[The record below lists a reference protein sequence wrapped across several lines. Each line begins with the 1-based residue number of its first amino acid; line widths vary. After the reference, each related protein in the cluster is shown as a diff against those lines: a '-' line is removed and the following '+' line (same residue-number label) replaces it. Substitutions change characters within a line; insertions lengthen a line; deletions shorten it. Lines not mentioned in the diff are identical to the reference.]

1 MGLEQIVFPC
11 ASRTYQRGR
20 SGSDLFGARY
30 ASVKTLKMTAVSCV
44 MAALFAMPTRSIG
57 EALDVL
63 VVTATRIAEPA
74 DQIPADM
81 SVVSGREIA
90 ARGEADMATVLSL
103 VPGVEAPPG
112 GDAGPSSAVPSFWG
126 LHEFD
131 AFLLVV
137 DGVPWGGAFNPAITT
152 LDFTGAERVEV
163 LKGAAPVMY
172 GATSFVGVVHVI
184 HYPAGEAADE
194 ADLAYGTYGSVR
206 GSASVVLP
214 QIGDYRQSLIIDGQ
228 HLGFADPREAVTDEH
243 ALYRGAMQL
252 GAGTLSVDADLTFL
266 RDAPPSPVLRAGTSL
281 SALTPV
287 NANFNPAD
295 AAINENKYHL
305 TSSYS
310 LPMSWGTWD
319 TLASFAYSDVTDRRA
334 FLHADLSGTADTQ
347 NQRRSIDDGYGD
359 SHVTVPL
366 MADTK
371 LIVGADLLFGLGRQ
385 TTLNGNSAYTVPL
398 DGSVLP
404 PPISVLPVNEV
415 GTLNDRRLFAG
426 QYAQVDWKPVDDW
439 DVIAGV
445 RLNEAY
451 EHKNSSDLDLTL
463 LPLQVSADV
472 VSKTIIR
479 PTETLGASYRLWAD
493 GKDELIAYADFRNA
507 FKPAAIDFG
516 PDFTPDLLSPETA
529 KSYEAG
535 LKGAA
540 AGGRFTYQAE
550 LFWLNFENLVVATS
564 SGALAN
570 AAGERLKGIEAETR
584 YQITPGLALAANAS
598 YHDARFTQ
606 YLFFDG
612 DSKVDVAGR
621 QLPLS
626 PHVLAAMGLLYTP
639 HQGLSATAV
648 ARYVGRRFLD
658 EENTAPVGGYMTL
671 DANLGYRLGPHQV
684 TLEGTNLTNQ
694 RPPVTSSEF
703 GSQSFYL
710 LPARMTWIRFKYAWR

>member
-1 MGLEQIVFPC
+1 L
-11 ASRTYQRGR
+11 
-20 SGSDLFGARY
+20 
-30 ASVKTLKMTAVSCV
+30 KTLAVSCLWAV
-44 MAALFAMPTRSIG
+44 LFAVPTRSIA
-57 EALDVL
+57 EALDVV
-63 VVTATRIAEPA
+63 VVTATRIPEPA
-74 DQIPADM
+74 DRIPADI
-81 SVVSGREIA
+81 SVVSGRDIA
-90 ARGEADMATVLSL
+90 ARGAADMAAVLSL

-152 LDFTGAERVEV
+152 VDFTDAERVEV

-206 GSASVVLP
+206 GSASLVLP
-214 QIGDYRQSLIIDGQ
+214 QIGNYRQSLVIDGQ
-228 HLGFADPREAVTDEH
+228 NLGFADPREAVTNGH

-252 GAGTLSVDADLTFL
+252 GAGTLSMDADLTIL
-266 RDAPPSPVLRAGTSL
+266 RDVPPSPVIRAGTSL
-281 SALTPV
+281 SSLTPI

-305 TSSYS
+305 ASSYS
-310 LPMSWGTWD
+310 LPLSWGTWD

-334 FLHADLSGTADTQ
+334 FLHPDLSGTADTQ
-347 NQRRSIDDGYGD
+347 NQRRFIDDSYGD

-371 LIVGADLLFGLGRQ
+371 LIVGADVLYGLGRQ

-404 PPISVLPVNEV
+404 PPISALPVNEV
-415 GTLNDRRLFAG
+415 GTLNDKRLFAG
-426 QYAQVDWKPVDDW
+426 QYVQVDWKPADDW
-439 DVIAGV
+439 DVIAGI

-463 LPLQVSADV
+463 LAPQLSAET

-516 PDFTPDLLSPETA
+516 PDYTPALLSPETA

-540 AGGRFTYQAE
+540 AAGRFTYQAE

-570 AAGERLKGIEAETR
+570 AAGERLKGIEAESR
-584 YQITPGLALAANAS
+584 YELTPDLALAANAS

-612 DSKVDVAGR
+612 NSSVDVAGKE
-621 QLPLS
+621 LPLS
-626 PHVLAAMGLLYTP
+626 PHVLASMGLLFAP
-639 HQGLSATAV
+639 HRGLSATAV
-648 ARYVGRRFLD
+648 ARYIGRRFLD
-658 EENTAPVGGYMTL
+658 EENTAPVGGYMAL
-671 DANLGYRLGPHQV
+671 DASLGYRIGPYQA

-710 LPARMTWIRFKYAWR
+710 LPARMTWIRLKYAWR